1 MSDKTIINKKHK
13 EEIQTKLRDIYN
25 LHMNMKDFKKIPSD
39 YNFNNYRQIL
49 TIISTILYKN
59 LKNDALEIIKEI
71 NETIKELDNLSS
83 IINDDNNTYI
93 YQIRAIFVLRAMCL
107 PSYPDINKNPK
118 FIPKIK
124 IEAEVF
130 KKISNEIMNKILK
143 IIMDNKM
150 PTLEDQINYI
160 NKIREEN
167 KDKIL
172 SNLNKKTREER
183 EIINEMKKIGLKID
197 DVADDDIKD
206 VVQNKPDD
214 NAEGDF
220 DVMQDDEEDKIEEDL
235 DNSNYGF
242 LYGRYNSRDYYDN

>member
-1 MSDKTIINKKHK
+1 
-13 EEIQTKLRDIYN
+13 
-25 LHMNMKDFKKIPSD
+25 
-39 YNFNNYRQIL
+39 
-49 TIISTILYKN
+49 
-59 LKNDALEIIKEI
+59 
-71 NETIKELDNLSS
+71 
-83 IINDDNNTYI
+83 
-93 YQIRAIFVLRAMCL
+93 
-107 PSYPDINKNPK
+107 
-118 FIPKIK
+118 
-124 IEAEVF
+124 
-130 KKISNEIMNKILK
+130 
-143 IIMDNKM
+143 MDNKM

>member
-1 MSDKTIINKKHK
+1 
-13 EEIQTKLRDIYN
+13 
-25 LHMNMKDFKKIPSD
+25 
-39 YNFNNYRQIL
+39 
-49 TIISTILYKN
+49 
-59 LKNDALEIIKEI
+59 
-71 NETIKELDNLSS
+71 
-83 IINDDNNTYI
+83 
-93 YQIRAIFVLRAMCL
+93 MCL

-183 EIINEMKKIGLKID
+183 EIINEMKKIKGMD
-197 DVADDDIKD
+197 W
-206 VVQNKPDD
+206 
-214 NAEGDF
+214 
-220 DVMQDDEEDKIEEDL
+220 
-235 DNSNYGF
+235 
-242 LYGRYNSRDYYDN
+242 